1 MAFEG
6 LSEKLNSVFKGL
18 RGKGRLTEEDIKL
31 AMREVRMALLEADV
45 SYKVVKDFVARVSER
60 AVGAEVLDSLTP
72 AQQVIKIVNEELTAL
87 MGGANARLTFANNPP
102 TVVMMVGLQGAGK
115 TTNVAK
121 LAGLL
126 RRQGKRPLLAACD
139 VYRPAAIT
147 QLQVVGAQLGLP
159 VFEMGQID
167 PVTIAVEAVKYAKD
181 HGNDIVFLDT
191 AGRLHIDEA
200 LMTEL
205 QNIKA
210 AVNPAEIL
218 LVIDAMIGQDAVQT
232 AKAFDEGVDFTG
244 VVLSKLDGDA
254 RGGAALSVAS
264 VTGKP
269 ILFAS
274 TGEGLK
280 DFEVFHPDR
289 MASRI
294 LDMGDILTLIE
305 QAQKQFDEEEAR
317 KAAVKISDGSF
328 GLDDF
333 LDQLQQVRKLGPMK
347 NLLGMIPGMA
357 AHRKE
362 LEQFDEREIDRTEA
376 IIRSM
381 TPAERRDPSII
392 DGSRR
397 ARIAYGSGVTV
408 SQVNA
413 LLQRF
418 DQAAKMMRRMSNKVG
433 AGVPGFGGPAMG
445 GGKGKGKGKKNKKKS
460 GKSGNPMKREA
471 EEKALRDKLAGKA
484 SDGASSGGSAFAK
497 KPQNPALPAGLQD
510 MLGDSGELPP
520 NLGGGLSGLLH

>member
-45 SYKVVKDFVARVSER
+45 SYKVVKDFVAKVSER

-191 AGRLHIDEA
+191 AGRLHIDEQ
-200 LMTEL
+200 LMDEL
-205 QNIKA
+205 KRVKA
-210 AVNPAEIL
+210 AVKPNEIL
-218 LVIDAMIGQDAVQT
+218 LVVDAMTGQDAVNAAQS
-232 AKAFDEGVDFTG
+232 FNEWLDIDSVM
-244 VVLSKLDGDA
+244 LSKLDGDA
-254 RGGAALSVAS
+254 RGGAALSVRAI
-264 VTGKP
+264 TGKP
-269 ILFAS
+269 IKFAGI
-274 TGEGLK
+274 GEKLE
-280 DFEVFHPDR
+280 DIEPFHPDR

-294 LDMGDILTLIE
+294 LGMGDVLTLIE
-305 QAQKQFDEEEAR
+305 KAEKAYDAK
-317 KAAVKISDGSF
+317 KAAEMEEKLKSNRFTLQDFYDQMVQMKSMGSMEEILAQMPGGGNLKGVK
-328 GLDDF
+328 LDE
-333 LDQLQQVRKLGPMK
+333 KA
-347 NLLGMIPGMA
+347 MA
-357 AHRKE
+357 H
-362 LEQFDEREIDRTEA
+362 TEA
-376 IIRSM
+376 IILSM
-381 TPAERRDPSII
+381 TPKEREKPEII
-392 DGSRR
+392 GASRKK
-397 ARIAYGSGVTV
+397 RIA
-408 SQVNA
+408 A
-413 LLQRF
+413 
-418 DQAAKMMRRMSNKVG
+418 G
-433 AGVPGFGGPAMG
+433 AGLKVEDVNRLLKSFEQMRKLIKQFSGPGAGKKMKRMGRMGGFGGFPG
-445 GGKGKGKGKKNKKKS
+445 
-460 GKSGNPMKREA
+460 
-471 EEKALRDKLAGKA
+471 
-484 SDGASSGGSAFAK
+484 F
-497 KPQNPALPAGLQD
+497 
-510 MLGDSGELPP
+510 
-520 NLGGGLSGLLH
+520 